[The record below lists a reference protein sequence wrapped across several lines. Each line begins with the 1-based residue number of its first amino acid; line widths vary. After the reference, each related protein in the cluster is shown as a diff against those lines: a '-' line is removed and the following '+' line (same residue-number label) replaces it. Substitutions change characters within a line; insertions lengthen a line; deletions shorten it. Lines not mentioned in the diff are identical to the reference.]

1 MKNKSP
7 FNYKIHYINEYDDP
21 IITPNE
27 WCEDEKELR
36 LSQCD
41 PMFQDYYN
49 GPESLHAMGCINAV
63 YVSDGM
69 VVYPDGTTGEA

>member
-1 MKNKSP
+1 MKNK
-7 FNYKIHYINEYDDP
+7 KIEGWVNANLDSDP

-36 LSQCD
+36 LSQCHSI
-41 PMFQDYYN
+41 FQDYYN

-69 VVYPDGTTGEA
+69 VVYPDGTTDEA